1 MINSY
6 KWCTVFFLSSIP
18 GRLVLVFCSP
28 TLHLLFLCVQVLVCV
43 EYRLTEGVPH
53 SFSTFF
59 VVLLEPG
66 ACQCGWCE
74 VCLWLSRG
82 FFTVCFVLVFRH
94 LLLSSSLRHCF
105 VYSLGMGASK
115 WFSWH
120 FFLSYIGLL
129 FFNVSTFVIH
139 RNIYL
144 LWSPCSEAHYLG
156 WDRRPSCFHLL
167 ELWLRVWNHT
177 WLLNPY

>member
-1 MINSY
+1 MYSLFPFLNSRQVGFSILQPY
-6 KWCTVFFLSSIP
+6 LAPSIFVCTGARVC
-18 GRLVLVFCSP
+18 GGQVDGGCS
-28 TLHLLFLCVQVLVCV
+28 
-43 EYRLTEGVPH
+43 
-53 SFSTFF
+53 SFSTFS
-59 VVLLEPG
+59 VVPLEPG

-82 FFTVCFVLVFRH
+82 LFTVCFVLVFRH
-94 LLLSSSLRHCF
+94 LLLLSSSLSHCF

-144 LWSPCSEAHYLG
+144 FWSPCSEAHYLG
-156 WDRRPSCFHLL
+156 WDRRPSCFYLL
-167 ELWLRVWNHT
+167 ELWLHVWNHT